1 MSDQAVTQ
9 DLGDV
14 EIEATPKGGLN
25 GKKLVLF
32 IILPVLLLLGGAAG
46 AYFAGLL
53 DPLLGKQDEAHMEDG
68 EHAVA
73 EGEHGAEGDGHGPAA
88 PVTVFFDLPQMLVNL
103 NTGGRKNNYLKIAI
117 SLELSSEADLATLE
131 TLLPRV
137 VDNFQVYLRELRVE
151 DLRGSAGVQRLREEL
166 LMRVN
171 TAVHP
176 VVVKDVLFKE
186 MLVQ

>member
-1 MSDQAVTQ
+1 MADQAVTQ

-14 EIEATPKGGLN
+14 EIEATPRGGLN

-32 IILPVLLLLGGAAG
+32 IILPLLLLIGGLAG

-53 DPLLGKQDEAHMEDG
+53 DPLLGKHEAPVEEAHEP
-68 EHAVA
+68 AV
-73 EGEHGAEGDGHGPAA
+73 PQ
-88 PVTVFFDLPQMLVNL
+88 TVFFDLPQMLVNL
-103 NTGGRKNNYLKIAI
+103 NTGGKKNNYLKIAI
-117 SLELSSEADLATLE
+117 SLELTSQEDSVALQN
-131 TLLPRV
+131 LLPRV

-166 LMRVN
+166 LLRVN
-171 TAVHP
+171 KAVHP
-176 VVVKDVLFKE
+176 IEVRDVLFKE

>member
-1 MSDQAVTQ
+1 MADQAATQ
-9 DLGDV
+9 NIGDM

-32 IILPVLLLLGGAAG
+32 IILPILLVLGGAAG
-46 AYFAGLL
+46 AYMSGLL
-53 DPLLGKQDEAHMEDG
+53 DPLLGKHEQVVEE
-68 EHAVA
+68 E
-73 EGEHGAEGDGHGPAA
+73 AA
-88 PVTVFFDLPQMLVNL
+88 PVDTRAVFYDLPQMLVNL

-117 SLELSSEADLATLE
+117 SLELSREEDRIELA

-176 VVVKDVLFKE
+176 IVVRDVLFKE

>member
-1 MSDQAVTQ
+1 MADPAVTQ
-9 DLGDV
+9 DLGDMQ
-14 EIEATPKGGLN
+14 IEATPKGGLN

-32 IILPVLLLLGGAAG
+32 IILPILLLLGGAAG

-53 DPLLGKQDEAHMEDG
+53 DPLLGAKETQVEE
-68 EHAVA
+68 EV
-73 EGEHGAEGDGHGPAA
+73 A
-88 PVTVFFDLPQMLVNL
+88 PVDSRAVFFDLPQMLVNL
-103 NTGGRKNNYLKIAI
+103 NSGGRKNNYLKISI
-117 SLELSSEADLATLE
+117 SLELTRDDDRVELTN
-131 TLLPRV
+131 LLPRV

-171 TAVHP
+171 AAVHP
-176 VVVKDVLFKE
+176 IEVRDVLFKE

>member
-1 MSDQAVTQ
+1 MADQALTQ
-9 DLGDV
+9 DLGDL
-14 EIEATPKGGLN
+14 EIEATPRGGLN

-32 IILPVLLLLGGAAG
+32 IILPLLLLLGGLAG

-53 DPLLGKQDEAHMEDG
+53 DPLLGKQG
-68 EHAVA
+68 
-73 EGEHGAEGDGHGPAA
+73 A
-88 PVTVFFDLPQMLVNL
+88 PVEEEQSAVPQTVFYDLPQMLVNL
-103 NTGGRKNNYLKIAI
+103 NTGGNKRNYLKIAI
-117 SLELSSEADLATLE
+117 SLELTSQEDSVALD

-166 LMRVN
+166 LLRVN
-171 TAVHP
+171 NAVHP
-176 VVVKDVLFKE
+176 IAVRDVLFKE

>member
-1 MSDQAVTQ
+1 MADQAATQ
-9 DLGDV
+9 DIGDM

-32 IILPVLLLLGGAAG
+32 IILPILLLIGGAAG

-53 DPLLGKQDEAHMEDG
+53 DPLLG
-68 EHAVA
+68 A
-73 EGEHGAEGDGHGPAA
+73 EEEVVEEEVA
-88 PVTVFFDLPQMLVNL
+88 PVDTRAVFFDLPQMLVNL
-103 NTGGRKNNYLKIAI
+103 NTGGRKNNYLKISI
-117 SLELSSEADLATLE
+117 SLELTREEDRAELTN
-131 TLLPRV
+131 LLPRV

-151 DLRGSAGVQRLREEL
+151 DLRGSAGGQRLREEL

-176 VVVKDVLFKE
+176 IEVRDVLFKE

>member
-1 MSDQAVTQ
+1 MANQAVTQ
-9 DLGDV
+9 DIGDM

-32 IILPVLLLLGGAAG
+32 IVLPILLLLGGAAG

-53 DPLLGKQDEAHMEDG
+53 DPLLGKHE
-68 EHAVA
+68 
-73 EGEHGAEGDGHGPAA
+73 A
-88 PVTVFFDLPQMLVNL
+88 PVEEQVEPVGSRAVFFDLPQMLVNL
-103 NTGGRKNNYLKIAI
+103 NSGGRKNNYLKISI
-117 SLELSSEADLATLE
+117 SLELASEADRVELT

-171 TAVHP
+171 AAVHP
-176 VVVKDVLFKE
+176 VEVKDVLFKE

>member
-1 MSDQAVTQ
+1 MADQAVTQ
-9 DLGDV
+9 DLGDM

-32 IILPVLLLLGGAAG
+32 IILPLLLLLGGLAG

-53 DPLLGKQDEAHMEDG
+53 DPLLGKHEP
-68 EHAVA
+68 AVEEQKAA
-73 EGEHGAEGDGHGPAA
+73 E

-103 NTGGRKNNYLKIAI
+103 NTGGKKNNYLKIAI
-117 SLELSSEADLATLE
+117 SLELTSQEDSVALQN
-131 TLLPRV
+131 LLPRV

-151 DLRGSAGVQRLREEL
+151 DLRGSAGVQRLRVEL
-166 LMRVN
+166 LLRVN
-171 TAVHP
+171 NAVHP
-176 VVVKDVLFKE
+176 VEVKDVLFKE

>member
-1 MSDQAVTQ
+1 MADQALTQ
-9 DLGDV
+9 DLGDM
-14 EIEATPKGGLN
+14 EIEATPRGGLN

-32 IILPVLLLLGGAAG
+32 IILPILLLLGGLAG

-53 DPLLGKQDEAHMEDG
+53 DPLFGK
-68 EHAVA
+68 
-73 EGEHGAEGDGHGPAA
+73 PAA
-88 PVTVFFDLPQMLVNL
+88 AVEEEHKSAMPQTVFYDLPQMLVNL
-103 NTGGRKNNYLKIAI
+103 NTGGNKRNYLKIAI
-117 SLELSSEADLATLE
+117 SLELTSEEDKVTLE

-166 LMRVN
+166 LLRVN
-171 TAVHP
+171 NAVHP
-176 VVVKDVLFKE
+176 IEVRDVLFKE

>member
-1 MSDQAVTQ
+1 MADQAVTQ
-9 DLGDV
+9 DLGDM

-32 IILPVLLLLGGAAG
+32 IILPLLLLLGGLAG

-53 DPLLGKQDEAHMEDG
+53 DPLLGKHEPAVEEAKP
-68 EHAVA
+68 A
-73 EGEHGAEGDGHGPAA
+73 E
-88 PVTVFFDLPQMLVNL
+88 PVTVFYDMPQMLVNL
-103 NTGGRKNNYLKIAI
+103 NTGGKKNNYLKIAI
-117 SLELSSEADLATLE
+117 SLELTSQEDLATIE

-151 DLRGSAGVQRLREEL
+151 DLRGSAGVQRLRKEL

-176 VVVKDVLFKE
+176 VEVRDVLFKE

>member
-1 MSDQAVTQ
+1 MADQAATQ
-9 DLGDV
+9 DLGDM

-32 IILPVLLLLGGAAG
+32 IILPLLLIIGGLAG

-53 DPLLGKQDEAHMEDG
+53 DPLLGAEEEVVEEEAT
-68 EHAVA
+68 
-73 EGEHGAEGDGHGPAA
+73 A
-88 PVTVFFDLPQMLVNL
+88 PEPMTVFYDLPQMLVNL
-103 NTGGRKNNYLKIAI
+103 NTGGGRKNNYLKIAI
-117 SLELSSEADLATLE
+117 SLELTSEEASVELE
-131 TLLPRV
+131 ALLPRV

-171 TAVHP
+171 AAVHP
-176 VVVKDVLFKE
+176 IEVRDVLFKE

>member
-1 MSDQAVTQ
+1 MADQAATQ
-9 DLGDV
+9 NLGDM

-32 IILPVLLLLGGAAG
+32 IILPILLLLGGVGG
-46 AYFAGLL
+46 AYMAGLL
-53 DPLLGKQDEAHMEDG
+53 DPLLGKG
-68 EHAVA
+68 E
-73 EGEHGAEGDGHGPAA
+73 EHVEEEVT
-88 PVTVFFDLPQMLVNL
+88 PVDTRAVFFDLPQMLVNL
-103 NTGGRKNNYLKIAI
+103 NTGGRKNNYLKISI
-117 SLELSSEADLATLE
+117 SLELTSEDDRTELTG
-131 TLLPRV
+131 LLPRV

-176 VVVKDVLFKE
+176 IEVRDVLFKE